1 MTVKITHVFSFIKR
15 NRFNK
20 SFSQTVGSTFP
31 SAGQLNKKSLV
42 RKGAFIAKIKL
53 KLTCTFNMGSAFKS
67 DQVFQGEY
75 FFIISRNES
84 YEDVMGDNYDKSGMF
99 SSKHRDEKVYF

>member
-1 MTVKITHVFSFIKR
+1 
-15 NRFNK
+15 
-20 SFSQTVGSTFP
+20 
-31 SAGQLNKKSLV
+31 
-42 RKGAFIAKIKL
+42 
-53 KLTCTFNMGSAFKS
+53 MGSAFKS

-84 YEDVMGDNYDKSGMF
+84 YEDIMGDNYDKSGMF